1 MKVGFIGQGYIG
13 KGYADD
19 FESRGYEVVR
29 YALEPEY
36 NSNRE
41 KLSECDV
48 VLIAVPTPSTPEG
61 FDDHIVRDVL
71 TLVGKG
77 KIALI
82 KSTLVPGTTKKL
94 QEIFPDIYIFHS
106 PEFLSRATAKEDA
119 ENPRRNIIG
128 VAIDTP
134 LYREKA
140 QIVLDMLPKAP
151 YTLIT
156 VSDESELIK
165 YINNTFFYTKTV
177 FMNLLYDVAVAHG
190 LSWERIKEAM
200 RHEPWIGE
208 QHIEPVHRSGR
219 GAGGPCL
226 IKDFRAFSDHY
237 TSLVN
242 DPLGGAILDAIEKK
256 NLELLKKTEKDQDL
270 VHDIYGDLYK

>member
-1 MKVGFIGQGYIG
+1 MKIGFIGQGYIG

-19 FESRGYEVVR
+19 FEHRGYEVVR
-29 YALEPEY
+29 YSMEPEY
-36 NSNRE
+36 IENRE
-41 KLSECDV
+41 KISECDV
-48 VLIAVPTPSTPEG
+48 VLIAVPTPTTPQG
-61 FDDHIVRDVL
+61 FDDHIVREVL

-77 KIALI
+77 KVALI

-94 QEIFPDIYIFHS
+94 QELFPEIHILHS

-119 ENPRRNIIG
+119 ENPRRNIVG

-140 QIVLDMLPKAP
+140 QLVLDMLPKAP
-151 YTLIT
+151 YELIT

-190 LSWERIKEAM
+190 LSWDRIKDAM

-208 QHIEPVHRSGR
+208 QHIDPIHRSGR

-226 IKDFRAFSDHY
+226 VKDFSAFITHFNEVTSD
-237 TSLVN
+237 SS
-242 DPLGGAILDAIEKK
+242 GKAILEALEKK
-256 NLELLKKTEKDQDL
+256 NLELLAETNKDQDL
-270 VHDIYGDLYK
+270 VHEIYGNPTK